1 MPGPW
6 LCCVGFSQ
14 KDLAV
19 HILHG
24 SDLVSLCLHV
34 SIRGILLFFM
44 CVLSVFFILS
54 SLRNLGNNVY
64 NI

>member
-34 SIRGILLFFM
+34 SIRGILLFFNV
-44 CVLSVFFILS
+44 CIEYILY
-54 SLRNLGNNVY
+54 LIKRQKFE
-64 NI
+64 